1 MGTQAERQKFL
12 DDMSNNGELKQI
24 QQISLKKLEPID
36 ISKKSNNRNQ
46 KNNINQRNVS
56 KQERYTCKTR
66 KLSKRQKQAK
76 RMRKKI
82 SAFLTIG
89 LLAFGSYGAKQYY
102 DDNFKSV
109 HLNEALRSGETLEGL
124 GLTDEIVE
132 DLERIKQTLK
142 VKENLSKDQI
152 LKLGEDIEDCE
163 LSIIHEKVNNAVDK
177 KGKVTV
183 VPRNGNGN
191 SSITVERE
199 NDKDVYNEQDMFKGY
214 GVEIG
219 NYIEGIASIQNTT
232 ENYKND
238 QIDRNE
244 ILEVYEGSL
253 EKAERF
259 ASSKITVNEKGKM
272 DFYKTTKATLENE
285 KVASIE
291 DEGR

>member
-46 KNNINQRNVS
+46 KNNINQKNVS

-253 EKAERF
+253 KKAERF

>member
-46 KNNINQRNVS
+46 KNNINQKNVS

>member
-199 NDKDVYNEQDMFKGY
+199 NDKNVYNEQDMFKGY

-272 DFYKTTKATLENE
+272 DFHKTTKATLENE

>member
-46 KNNINQRNVS
+46 KNNINQRNGR
-56 KQERYTCKTR
+56 KPERYTCKTR

-109 HLNEALRSGETLEGL
+109 HLNEALRSGETLEEL

-132 DLERIKQTLK
+132 DLEKIKQTLK

-183 VPRNGNGN
+183 MPRNGNGN

-199 NDKDVYNEQDMFKGY
+199 NDKDVYNEQDIFKGY

-219 NYIEGIASIQNTT
+219 NYIEGIA
-232 ENYKND
+232 
-238 QIDRNE
+238 
-244 ILEVYEGSL
+244 
-253 EKAERF
+253 
-259 ASSKITVNEKGKM
+259 
-272 DFYKTTKATLENE
+272 
-285 KVASIE
+285 
-291 DEGR
+291 

>member
-109 HLNEALRSGETLEGL
+109 HLNEALRSGETLERL

-253 EKAERF
+253 GKAERF

>member
-46 KNNINQRNVS
+46 KNNINQKNVS

-291 DEGR
+291 DECR

>member
-1 MGTQAERQKFL
+1 M
-12 DDMSNNGELKQI
+12 
-24 QQISLKKLEPID
+24 
-36 ISKKSNNRNQ
+36 
-46 KNNINQRNVS
+46 
-56 KQERYTCKTR
+56 
-66 KLSKRQKQAK
+66 
-76 RMRKKI
+76 
-82 SAFLTIG
+82 
-89 LLAFGSYGAKQYY
+89 
-102 DDNFKSV
+102 
-109 HLNEALRSGETLEGL
+109 NEALRSGETLEGL

-183 VPRNGNGN
+183 VPRNANGN

-219 NYIEGIASIQNTT
+219 NYIEGFASIQNTT

>member
-66 KLSKRQKQAK
+66 KLSKRQKQVK

-183 VPRNGNGN
+183 VPRNRNGN

>member
-183 VPRNGNGN
+183 VPRNANGN

-238 QIDRNE
+238 HIDRDE

>member
-199 NDKDVYNEQDMFKGY
+199 NDKDVYNEQDMFKSY

-291 DEGR
+291 DECR

>member
-46 KNNINQRNVS
+46 KNNINQKNVS

-76 RMRKKI
+76 RMRMKI

>member
-291 DEGR
+291 DECR

>member
-46 KNNINQRNVS
+46 KNNINQENVS

-183 VPRNGNGN
+183 VPRNGNGY

-259 ASSKITVNEKGKM
+259 ASSKITVKEKGKM